1 MLYLVDT
8 ANLDAI
14 RHCCKYYPVSG
25 VTTNPTI
32 IAKENTDFKQLIC
45 GIREIIGPKRAL
57 HVQTTAE
64 TAEDILAEATMLK
77 SLVGGQFY
85 IKIPITAE
93 GLRAAAMCKE
103 NDIGVTM
110 TAIFTQQQALIAATA
125 GADFVAPYVNRLDNI
140 VSDGVN
146 VVSEIIDIF
155 NIYKLPTR
163 VLAASFK
170 TVEQVHKCALV
181 GTHAITI
188 NPDLFEHLIFHPLTN
203 TAIESFL
210 TDWEKV
216 YGDRK
221 VPDLLK

>member
-1 MLYLVDT
+1 MLYLIDT
-8 ANLDAI
+8 ANLEAI
-14 RHCCKYYPVSG
+14 RHCCKFYPVSG

-32 IAKENTDFKQLIC
+32 IAREKTDFRQLIC

-85 IKIPITAE
+85 IKIPITSE

-155 NIYKLPTR
+155 NIYNLPTK

-181 GTHAITI
+181 GTHSITI
-188 NPDLFEHLIFHPLTN
+188 NPDLFEQLIFHPLTDA
-203 TAIESFL
+203 AIDSFF

-216 YGDRK
+216 YGEAK

>member
-1 MLYLVDT
+1 MQYLVDT
-8 ANLDAI
+8 ANLNAI
-14 RHCCKYYPVSG
+14 RHCCKYYPITG

-32 IAKENTDFKQLIC
+32 IAKEKTDFKELLC
-45 GIREIIGPKRAL
+45 GIREIIGLKRAL

-64 TAEDILAEATMLK
+64 TAEDILAEAIMLK
-77 SLVGGQFY
+77 SMVGGQFF

-110 TAIFTQQQALIAATA
+110 TAIFTQQQALIAAMA
-125 GADFVAPYVNRLDNI
+125 GADYVAPYVNRLDNI

-155 NIYKLPTR
+155 NTYKLPAK

-181 GTHAITI
+181 GTHAITV
-188 NPDLFEHLIFHPLTN
+188 NPDLFESLIFHPLTN
-203 TAIESFL
+203 TAIHSFSN
-210 TDWEKV
+210 DWENV
-216 YGDRK
+216 YGEQK
-221 VPDLLK
+221 VPELLK

>member
-1 MLYLVDT
+1 MQYLVDT
-8 ANLDAI
+8 ANLEAI
-14 RHCCKYYPVSG
+14 RHCCKYYPITG

-32 IAKENTDFKQLIC
+32 IAKENTDFKKLIC
-45 GIREIIGPKRAL
+45 GIREIIGLKRAL

-64 TAEDILAEATMLK
+64 TAEGILAEATMLK

-110 TAIFTQQQALIAATA
+110 TAIFTQQQALIAAVA
-125 GADFVAPYVNRLDNI
+125 GADYVAPYVNRLDNI

-155 NIYKLPTR
+155 NRYDIKTK

-181 GTHAITI
+181 GTHAITV
-188 NPDLFEHLIFHPLTN
+188 NPDLFESLIFHPLTG
-203 TAIESFL
+203 TAINSFSS
-210 TDWEKV
+210 DWDNV
-216 YGDRK
+216 YGGQK
-221 VPDLLK
+221 VPELLK

>member
-1 MLYLVDT
+1 MQYLVDT
-8 ANLDAI
+8 ANLSAI
-14 RHCCKYYPVSG
+14 RHCCKFYPITG

-32 IAKENTDFKQLIC
+32 IAKENTEFKKLIC
-45 GIREIIGPKRAL
+45 GIREIIGLKRAL
-57 HVQTTAE
+57 HVQTTA
-64 TAEDILAEATMLK
+64 TVAEDILAEATMLK
-77 SLVGGQFY
+77 SMVGGQFY

-110 TAIFTQQQALIAATA
+110 TAIFTQQQALIAAVA
-125 GADFVAPYVNRLDNI
+125 GADYVAPYVNRLDNI

-155 NIYKLPTR
+155 NRYDIKTK

-181 GTHAITI
+181 GTHAITV
-188 NPDLFEHLIFHPLTN
+188 NPELFESLIFHPLTN
-203 TAIESFL
+203 TAIDSFF

-216 YGDRK
+216 YGDHK
-221 VPDLLK
+221 VPELLK

>member
-1 MLYLVDT
+1 MQYLVDT
-8 ANLDAI
+8 ANLEAI
-14 RHCCKYYPVSG
+14 RHCCKYYPITG

-32 IAKENTDFKQLIC
+32 IAKENRDFRELIC
-45 GIREIIGPKRAL
+45 GIREIIGLKRAL

-77 SLVGGQFY
+77 SLVGGQFF

-110 TAIFTQQQALIAATA
+110 TAIFTQQQALIASVA
-125 GADFVAPYVNRLDNI
+125 GADYVAPYVNRLDNI

-146 VVSEIIDIF
+146 VVSEIVDIF
-155 NIYKLPTR
+155 NIYKLPTK

-170 TVEQVHKCALV
+170 TVEQVHKCAMV
-181 GTHAITI
+181 GTHSITI
-188 NPDLFEHLIFHPLTN
+188 NPDLFESLIFHPLTN
-203 TAIESFL
+203 TAINSFSN
-210 TDWEKV
+210 DWEKV
-216 YGDRK
+216 YGEQN
-221 VPDLLK
+221 VPELLK

>member
-1 MLYLVDT
+1 MQYLVDT
-8 ANLDAI
+8 ANLEAI
-14 RHCCKYYPVSG
+14 RHCCKFYPITG

-32 IAKENTDFKQLIC
+32 ISKENTDFKKLIC
-45 GIREIIGPKRAL
+45 GIREIIGLKRAL

-77 SLVGGQFY
+77 SLVGGQFF

-110 TAIFTQQQALIAATA
+110 TAIFTQQQALIAAVA
-125 GADFVAPYVNRLDNI
+125 GADYVAPYVNRLDNI

-155 NIYKLPTR
+155 NIYKLPTK

-181 GTHAITI
+181 GTHAITV
-188 NPDLFEHLIFHPLTN
+188 NPDLFESLIFHPLTG
-203 TAIESFL
+203 TAINSFSS
-210 TDWEKV
+210 DWNNV
-216 YGDRK
+216 YGDQK
-221 VPDLLK
+221 VPELLK

>member
-1 MLYLVDT
+1 MQYLVDT
-8 ANLDAI
+8 ANLEAI
-14 RHCCKYYPVSG
+14 RHCCKYYPITG

-32 IAKENTDFKQLIC
+32 IAKENTDFKKLIC
-45 GIREIIGPKRAL
+45 GIREIIGLKRAL

-64 TAEDILAEATMLK
+64 TAEGILAEATMLK

-110 TAIFTQQQALIAATA
+110 TAIFTQQQALIAAAA
-125 GADFVAPYVNRLDNI
+125 GADYVAPYVNRLDNI

-155 NIYKLPTR
+155 NRYDIKTK

-181 GTHAITI
+181 GTHAITV
-188 NPDLFEHLIFHPLTN
+188 NPDLFESLIFHPLTN
-203 TAIESFL
+203 TAINSFF
-210 TDWEKV
+210 TDWENV
-216 YGDRK
+216 YGEQK